1 MSSNLRG
8 VLLFALLAGVGCGK
22 AVDSTPGSVDA
33 GGDDGDDIGDDV
45 GDDVDEIDGSPDDGD
60 ESDAAVADPLVGRIV
75 VFTRNY
81 TDELNGANP
90 LDSTVTAAF
99 GDFETESCTEELV
112 EEYCRVLACTAREPA
127 VMPPDAGDISIQG
140 VQSTLVSP
148 QASGVYEDLVVDQT
162 LLSDGGTLS
171 VFAEGSEVEAFTIED
186 MTVPYSTGFQP
197 GTAPTRSS
205 PVQVSASDG
214 WSLSWG
220 GIEASDTFRITL
232 SATGPDE
239 TDRTWRIECS
249 LDAGFGEITISPD
262 ALNLLPQGELGFEA
276 VTERLAKGKAGDYVI
291 DLIARVVTRVGDDA
305 KADWAR
311 GAVILGP

>member
-45 GDDVDEIDGSPDDGD
+45 GDDVDEIDASPDDGD

-99 GDFETESCTEELV
+99 GDFQTESCTEELV

-140 VQSTLVSP
+140 VQSTLISP
-148 QASGVYEDLVVDQT
+148 QASGVYEDLVVDQPRP
-162 LLSDGGTLS
+162 
-171 VFAEGSEVEAFTIED
+171 AAI
-186 MTVPYSTGFQP
+186 Q
-197 GTAPTRSS
+197 
-205 PVQVSASDG
+205 
-214 WSLSWG
+214 
-220 GIEASDTFRITL
+220 RIC
-232 SATGPDE
+232 AV
-239 TDRTWRIECS
+239 R
-249 LDAGFGEITISPD
+249 
-262 ALNLLPQGELGFEA
+262 LG
-276 VTERLAKGKAGDYVI
+276 
-291 DLIARVVTRVGDDA
+291 
-305 KADWAR
+305 
-311 GAVILGP
+311 